1 MQIESIPSINSDEF
15 TQADFFESDS
25 LDLFEKA
32 VRFSAYLDDWR
43 RKGTYTY
50 HRCIT
55 TATANRLRIDEPG
68 MPGGRQVIN
77 MASNNY
83 LGLSIRPEIQ
93 AAACAAIARY
103 GSGLSGSRFLSG
115 TYDLVTRLESRLA
128 AFEHKEAAMV
138 FTTGYQANVG
148 AISAL
153 MRPGDIV
160 YMDRLSHASIVD
172 GCRLAGCD
180 YRTFRHNDANHL
192 DAVLRKTASGHRG
205 KLVVAEAVF
214 SMDGDLAPLADLV
227 DVAARHGARVM
238 VDEAH
243 ATGVLGPTGRGASE
257 LFGVEDRVDIV
268 LGTFSKAL
276 AATGGFIAASREV
289 VAYVR
294 HYARSYIFSA
304 SPTPATAASV
314 LAALDIL
321 DREPDLRLRLL
332 ENVRYFH
339 GELRRLGFDIRPE
352 RPESG
357 IVTIVVGP
365 DARIR
370 NVSRT
375 VYEAGLFTGSAAYPA
390 VPKDE
395 SRLRLCVSAQH
406 TRKDLDDALG
416 ILTAVGREQG
426 LIPEDA
432 QAGIRA

>member
-1 MQIESIPSINSDEF
+1 MQIERIAAINSDHF

-25 LDLFEKA
+25 PDLFEKA
-32 VRFSAYLDDWR
+32 VRFSAFLDDWR
-43 RKGTYTY
+43 SKGTYTY

-55 TATANRLRIDEPG
+55 TATANRLMISDPAASGCRH
-68 MPGGRQVIN
+68 VIN

-83 LGLSIRPEIQ
+83 LGLSIRPEIRD
-93 AAACAAIARY
+93 AARAAIERY

-115 TYDLVTRLESRLA
+115 TYDLVTELETRLA
-128 AFEHKEAAMV
+128 AFERKEDAMV

-153 MRPGDIV
+153 ARPGDIV
-160 YMDRLSHASIVD
+160 FMDRLSHASIVD

-180 YRTFRHNDANHL
+180 YRTFRHNDARHL
-192 DAVLRKTASGHRG
+192 NAVLSETAARRRG

-227 DVAARHGARVM
+227 EVAARYGARVM

-243 ATGVLGPTGRGASE
+243 GTGVLGPTGRGASE
-257 LFGVEDRVDIV
+257 LFGVENRVDIV
-268 LGTFSKAL
+268 LGTFSKAM

-304 SPTPATAASV
+304 SPTPATVASV
-314 LAALDIL
+314 LAALKIL
-321 DREPDLRLRLL
+321 ETEPALRQRLM
-332 ENVRYFH
+332 ENVGYFH
-339 GELRRLGFDIRPE
+339 GELCRLGFDVRPA

-370 NVSRT
+370 NVSRGI
-375 VYEAGLFTGSAAYPA
+375 YDAGLFAGSAAYPA

-395 SRLRLCVSAQH
+395 SRLRLCLSARH
-406 TRKDLDDALG
+406 TREDLDDALR
-416 ILTAVGREQG
+416 ILAAVGREQG
-426 LIPEDA
+426 LI
-432 QAGIRA
+432 

>member
-1 MQIESIPSINSDEF
+1 MQIEPVTSINSDDF
-15 TQADFFESDS
+15 TQADFFESES
-25 LDLFEKA
+25 PDLFEKA
-32 VRFSAYLDDWR
+32 LRFSAYLDDWR
-43 RKGTYTY
+43 SKGTYTY

-55 TATANRLRIDEPG
+55 TATANRLMIKDSAVSA
-68 MPGGRQVIN
+68 GRHVIN

-83 LGLSIRPEIQ
+83 LGLSVRPEIR
-93 AAACAAIARY
+93 AAAYAAIERY

-115 TYDLVTRLESRLA
+115 TYDLITELEARLA

-153 MRPGDIV
+153 ARPGDIV
-160 YMDRLSHASIVD
+160 FMDRLSHASIVD

-192 DAVLRKTASGHRG
+192 DAVLRKTSAGHRC

-227 DVAARHGARVM
+227 EVAGRHGARVM

-257 LFGVEDRVDIV
+257 LFGIEDRVDIV
-268 LGTFSKAL
+268 LGTFSKAM

-289 VAYVR
+289 ISYVR

-304 SPTPATAASV
+304 SPTPATIASV
-314 LAALDIL
+314 LAALEIL

-339 GELRRLGFDIRPE
+339 GELRRLGFDVRPE

-365 DARIR
+365 DAKIR
-370 NVSRT
+370 NVSRS

-395 SRLRLCVSAQH
+395 SRLRLCLSAQH
-406 TRKDLDDALG
+406 TRKDVDDALR
-416 ILTAVGREQG
+416 ILAIVGREHG
-426 LIPEDA
+426 LIPSA
-432 QAGIRA
+432 APAGSPS

>member
-1 MQIESIPSINSDEF
+1 MQIEPVTAINSDHF

-25 LDLFEKA
+25 PDLFEKA
-32 VRFSAYLDDWR
+32 VRFSAFLDDWR
-43 RKGTYTY
+43 SKGTYTY

-55 TATANRLRIDEPG
+55 TATASRLMISDPAVREG
-68 MPGGRQVIN
+68 KSVIN

-83 LGLSIRPEIQ
+83 LGLSTRPEIR
-93 AAACAAIARY
+93 AAACAAVARY

-115 TYDLVTRLESRLA
+115 TYDLVAELEVRLA
-128 AFEHKEAAMV
+128 AFEHKEDAMV

-153 MRPGDIV
+153 ARPGDIV
-160 YMDRLSHASIVD
+160 FMDRLSHASIVD

-192 DAVLRKTASGHRG
+192 DALLRKTAAGHRG
-205 KLVVAEAVF
+205 KLVLAEAVF
-214 SMDGDLAPLADLV
+214 SMDGDLAPLADIV
-227 DVAARHGARVM
+227 EVVSRHGARVM

-243 ATGVLGPTGRGASE
+243 ATGVLGPTGRGAAE
-257 LFGVEDRVDIV
+257 LHGVEDRMDIV

-289 VAYVR
+289 IAYVR

-304 SPTPATAASV
+304 SPTPATIASV
-314 LAALDIL
+314 LAALDIIE
-321 DREPDLRLRLL
+321 REPGLRLQLL
-332 ENVRYFH
+332 ENARYFH
-339 GELRRLGFDIRPE
+339 GELRRLGFEVRPK

-357 IVTIVVGP
+357 IVTIVVGS

-370 NVSRT
+370 NVSRR

-406 TRKDLDDALG
+406 TRKDLDDALQ
-416 ILTAVGREQG
+416 ILTAVGRAQG
-426 LIPEDA
+426 LI
-432 QAGIRA
+432 